1 MKDTIKK
8 NNELDNYGVL
18 TEQMPDDAPRYDFKK
33 IREYC
38 KKHNKSLAD
47 FTEEEFNQ
55 FIST

>member
-8 NNELDNYGVL
+8 NNQLDNYGIL
-18 TEQMPDDAPRYDFKK
+18 TEQMPDDAPIYDFKK

-38 KKHNKSLAD
+38 KKRGKTLAD